1 MEQDDIEARKLDLEQ
16 RRLDADTEIRQV
28 ELAERRCDREAETE
42 RHKLDAENK
51 RLELSISEGK
61 GIKFT
66 TAQATVAAG
75 VLALVSAIVGG
86 AIQAWV
92 TRDVEASK
100 SLALIEIERVK
111 ATANIDLERQKQD
124 AAERLDRAKFESSL
138 ILKATESPK
147 REEQVRNLKFFLNA
161 GFIRDP
167 DSKIAKMEVGDYPSA
182 PPPVAPT
189 TLTAVSDLARDSL
202 VREIARPVG
211 LLSMGAPGPRCTGW
225 LIGASYVVTAARCV
239 EGVSMAGAP
248 PNMEFTLGYL
258 SLEERGES
266 FKVKNVVEIDKA
278 VGYAILEIDP
288 PAGSKYGRLRLSERP
303 PENGEQI
310 LILQHANGGVLR
322 ASGSDCI
329 VTRTHVDLLES
340 NYALQN
346 AFSYRCSTAPGSGG
360 APVVALRDLVVLGIH
375 EAGSTSGVDFG
386 IMMRTILSKSKLTR
400 SLISRSN
407 P

>member
-124 AAERLDRAKFESSL
+124 AAERLDRAKFESTL

-167 DSKIAKMEVGDYPSA
+167 DSKIANMEVGDYPSA
-182 PPPVAPT
+182 PPPVALSPT

-211 LLSMGAPGPRCTGW
+211 LLSMGGPRCTGW

-303 PENGEQI
+303 PEIGEQI

-329 VTRTHVDLLES
+329 VTGTHVDLLD
-340 NYALQN
+340 YALHN
-346 AFSYRCSTAPGSGG
+346 AFSYRCSTAPGSSG
-360 APVVALRDLVVLGIH
+360 APVVALRDLVVLGIN